1 MRPVPCPA
9 APRFTARRH
18 RRWLALAQEEVNA
31 IFEVLARK
39 HVLDPDQLPLW
50 EAGLQDERVLL

>member
-1 MRPVPCPA
+1 MQRRPKVEEQV
-9 APRFTARRH
+9 
-18 RRWLALAQEEVNA
+18 AQEEVNA